1 MFCHE
6 AVPGEKLHLQEQ
18 TQNHSIGLKLCSVG
32 NWLRYA
38 QVPLA
43 MGYAIRGTHQGS
55 HDCLSHLTKHLLHD
69 PAGSKQVGL
78 EEPFLPLKHSSCCPA
93 QAAGVACQPLPQRPA
108 NQGHGT
114 HGQEPLGHH
123 SHLTPP
129 KDRTR
134 LLAPHHDTTLWTS
147 GSWSPE
153 PQPRDQGCSRGSG
166 PGPSPR
172 ALSSPLLT
180 SPAPL

>member
-32 NWLRYA
+32 NWLRYS

-93 QAAGVACQPLPQRPA
+93 QAAGVACPASAPAASEPGAWGTQAGAPWTPQSPHTT
-108 NQGHGT
+108 QGQDTAPGT
-114 HGQEPLGHH
+114 
-123 SHLTPP
+123 TP
-129 KDRTR
+129 
-134 LLAPHHDTTLWTS
+134 
-147 GSWSPE
+147 
-153 PQPRDQGCSRGSG
+153 
-166 PGPSPR
+166 
-172 ALSSPLLT
+172 
-180 SPAPL
+180 